1 MLSSTDD
8 RIIDAV
14 VELWL
19 SNGAD
24 AEGFSWCMSE
34 ILRRLRE
41 AEGKEE

>member
-14 VELWL
+14 VQLWL

-24 AEGFSWCMSE
+24 AEGFSWCMGE

-41 AEGKEE
+41 AEEET